1 MNNIPTY
8 FVVVSDMYGESNSF
22 LHPFFIILV
31 VVTIAFLWPVELNA
45 VRGLIHVHFT
55 RLKVKCLFHH
65 ADQLNE
71 EEPREEE
78 RVLRERTSSELTN
91 SLTRTVTKKKE
102 IPNTLQPSR
111 KTPTALREFFQTVA
125 WAIIA
130 MTNSGNCSN
139 LNYMTPT
146 DPWESNHYASLH
158 RTVSKVSGNKLQ

>member
-8 FVVVSDMYGESNSF
+8 FVVVFEMHGESNSF
-22 LHPFFIILV
+22 LHPFFVVLV
-31 VVTIAFLWPVELNA
+31 VVAVAFLWPVELNA

-91 SLTRTVTKKKE
+91 SLTRTVSKKKKE
-102 IPNTLQPSR
+102 TLNTLQVSR
-111 KTPTALREFFQTVA
+111 QTPTAPKEVFKTVA

-130 MTNSGNCSN
+130 MMKE
-139 LNYMTPT
+139 LFQL
-146 DPWESNHYASLH
+146 EL
-158 RTVSKVSGNKLQ
+158 